1 MQFSICHQDQKFR
14 SNIWIY
20 SPLKTRLDSVYNDD
34 DYCADDDNHKV
45 RAMLDTGKRQIS
57 LNTLEKLL
65 KKQLGTEDMEQMST
79 KVIKDAE
86 GKERDFVC
94 FLFRC
99 SKHQKTIPIKRS
111 IDLSP
116 LKQ

>member
-1 MQFSICHQDQKFR
+1 
-14 SNIWIY
+14 
-20 SPLKTRLDSVYNDD
+20 
-34 DYCADDDNHKV
+34 
-45 RAMLDTGKRQIS
+45 MLDTGKRQIS

-94 FLFRC
+94 LFVQMFKAPETNR
-99 SKHQKTIPIKRS
+99 K
-111 IDLSP
+111 
-116 LKQ
+116 